1 VVASCSNSIKGEIE
15 MSNKE
20 KPETIVR
27 YRDSKTGEF
36 VKKPYAD
43 RHPATTE
50 REHIRKPTSGNR
62 SYGKR

>member
-1 VVASCSNSIKGEIE
+1 

-62 SYGKR
+62 SSGKR